1 MGCYPS
7 PMRTALLFAIVPLFA
22 GLLGCRSG
30 EDVLRERTERIRA
43 HADDPRPETAAE
55 ELARLGLVE
64 LDDEDEGFDEAGALD
79 PIDDEAA
86 LAAARPPDL
95 VDPVAEDL
103 ATVEAALAAAEA
115 AETGASVCDAAFQ
128 AIAAMAEE
136 VRARDPEAVNPTPP
150 RGSFLHACERLPRDV
165 QQCLLP
171 TYAVGHREECTRAT
185 EAAPVADR
193 QRLERLLA
201 GG

>member
-7 PMRTALLFAIVPLFA
+7 RMRMVLALALVS
-22 GLLGCRSG
+22 LLGCRSG

-43 HADDPRPETAAE
+43 HADDPRPETTEA

-64 LDDEDEGFDEAGALD
+64 LDDEDEGFEEGGEDEIAGA
-79 PIDDEAA
+79 DEE
-86 LAAARPPDL
+86 LAAARPQDL
-95 VDPVAEDL
+95 EDPIAEDL

-150 RGSFLHACERLPRDV
+150 RENFLHACERLPRDV

-171 TYAVGHREECTRAT
+171 TYAVGHRAECTRAT
-185 EAAPVADR
+185 EAAPRADR
-193 QRLERLLA
+193 ERLERLLA